1 MKKNFLKILIL
12 AATLSTAPLP
22 SFAASNDGEDIKAG
36 TLTTVVGRVSIFH
49 RETGRIL
56 TATEGDTLYQGDS
69 VRTKSSAYAEVA
81 LDDGSTLK
89 IAQNS
94 RIKITEFL
102 LGDDGTRKSSMIKLF
117 RGKLRAFVSKIQ
129 TTTGFMKAAFSSS
142 GANFAVS
149 TPTAVIGVKGTEFL
163 AIHERGRSSVFVDSG
178 EVEYWNV
185 SNPESSVSVKQGFYS
200 HSSQGSAP
208 TKPIKYTMAQAVINK
223 SDTNMMASTKHS
235 LYGGEENV
243 ANTGGDVEQSNILDI
258 TEYITGEDTTGDS
271 GTNSYSD
278 EYGVYS
284 DTIDSLILTGS
295 GTEILPCPGGVKAN
309 CI

>member
-1 MKKNFLKILIL
+1 MKKNFFKIILLIT
-12 AATLSTAPLP
+12 ALSAAPLP
-22 SFAASNDGEDIKAG
+22 SFARSDDGEDIKAG
-36 TLTTVVGRVSIFH
+36 TLTTVVGKVSIFH

-56 TATEGDTLYQGDS
+56 TGAEGDTLYQGDS
-69 VRTKSSAYAEVA
+69 VRTKSASYAEVT

-102 LGDDGTRKSSMIKLF
+102 LGDDGTRKSSIIKLF

-129 TTTGFMKAAFSSS
+129 TSSFLKAAFGSS
-142 GANFAVS
+142 GSNFAVS

-163 AIHERGRSSVFVDSG
+163 VIHERGRSSVFVDSG
-178 EVEYWNV
+178 EVEYWNI

-200 HSSQGSAP
+200 HSAQGSAP
-208 TKPIKYTMAQAVINK
+208 TKPMKYTMAQAVINK
-223 SDTNMMASTKHS
+223 SDTNMMAQTKHS

-243 ANTGGDVEQSNILDI
+243 ANTGGDVEQSNTLDM

-271 GTNSYSD
+271 ATKSYSD
-278 EYGVYS
+278 EYGVFS
-284 DTIDSLILTGS
+284 NTTDTVILSGS
-295 GTEILPCPGGVKAN
+295 GDELLACPIGAKSG
-309 CI
+309 C